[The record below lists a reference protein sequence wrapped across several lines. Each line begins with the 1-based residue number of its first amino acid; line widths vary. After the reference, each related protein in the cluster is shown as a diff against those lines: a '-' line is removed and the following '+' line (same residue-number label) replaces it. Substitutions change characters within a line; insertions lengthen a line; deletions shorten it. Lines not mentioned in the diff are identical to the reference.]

1 MAITEVEHE
10 RGKKGL
16 HSTIPPCR
24 HVSPAFIRAFEI
36 GGRNAWEDREEV
48 RELREGRGRGANESY
63 INLPEGKEGL
73 RNKVRVRK
81 KGEEKK

>member
-1 MAITEVEHE
+1 M
-10 RGKKGL
+10 
-16 HSTIPPCR
+16 
-24 HVSPAFIRAFEI
+24 SPAFIRAFEI
-36 GGRNAWEDREEV
+36 GRNAWEDREEV
-48 RELREGRGRGANESY
+48 RNLREGGGNEAY

>member
-1 MAITEVEHE
+1 M
-10 RGKKGL
+10 RG
-16 HSTIPPCR
+16 R
-24 HVSPAFIRAFEI
+24 I
-36 GGRNAWEDREEV
+36 GRRSESCVREE
-48 RELREGRGRGANESY
+48 GRANESY